1 MRTCYSLN
9 PELMGPQNPL
19 AVMSRFGSSSFPAEV
34 GYRVATDL
42 ARELA
47 QVVSQPIFD
56 FSRFVEAA
64 GHQGFDPLLGGGSAD
79 RSHARIPA
87 GGELDV
93 RRQAGVD
100 EPLGVGDRPF
110 VEPSDPR
117 RERLYE
123 RVQIGV
129 GQGSIHVAIGLSLL
143 SPDVFRAQE
152 YFEGA
157 VSTDA
162 FGQSGHR
169 APAGDQPHAYLPLR
183 EDGLFA
189 AGETHV
195 AGERPLAPVAPPP
208 PPAAGPAGGFAPGHP
223 PSTSRPTPQ
232 T

>member
-1 MRTCYSLN
+1 M
-9 PELMGPQNPL
+9 
-19 AVMSRFGSSSFPAEV
+19 SSSFPAGV
-34 GYRVATDL
+34 RNRVAADL

-47 QVVSQPIFD
+47 QVVSEPIFD
-56 FSRFVEAA
+56 ISRFVEAA
-64 GHQGFDPLLGGGSAD
+64 GHQRFDPFLGGGSAD
-79 RSHARIPA
+79 RSHARIPT
-87 GGELDV
+87 GGELDI

-152 YFEGA
+152 HFEGA

-195 AGERPLAPVAPPP
+195 AGERDLAAVARRST
-208 PPAAGPAGGFAPGHP
+208 ADEGDGGDWRAGQTHEKVRPRRQ
-223 PSTSRPTPQ
+223 SRGASRH
-232 T
+232 